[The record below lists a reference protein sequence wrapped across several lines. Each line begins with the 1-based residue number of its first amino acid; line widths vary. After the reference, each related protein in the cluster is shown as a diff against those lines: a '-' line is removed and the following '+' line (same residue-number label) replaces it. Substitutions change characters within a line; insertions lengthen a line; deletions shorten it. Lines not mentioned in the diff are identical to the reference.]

1 MKVKIRIGNEV
12 KEYTGAWEDHTLL
25 EVFQELGITQVHAP
39 CGGNGTCKKCLVTV
53 EGLGEVLSCQTQ
65 CKDGMCVTVAEEQKS
80 AIAENGNCYLYP
92 ADAGEGLLAAC
103 DIGTTTVVCHLL
115 DGATGVRLCTVSA
128 PNAQRSFGADV
139 ISRIQASVDS
149 GLDKLQSAIVDQI
162 NGMLVQLKQ
171 KAGRTED
178 IRRLAVAGNTVMSH
192 LFCGLSPESIG
203 VAPFT
208 PLSLF
213 GESYDAKQIGIEGCE
228 TVYVV
233 PSIAGYVGGDIV
245 ADLAAVQMHSSVLA
259 EDGEK
264 ETLLLDIGTNG
275 EMVLGK
281 SGSYV
286 CCATAAGPAF
296 EGAEIAMG
304 MPAASGAISK
314 VWLEDG

>member
-65 CKDGMCVTVAEEQKS
+65 CKDDMCVTVAEEQKS

-149 GLDKLQSAIVDQI
+149 GLDKLQSS
-162 NGMLVQLKQ
+162 
-171 KAGRTED
+171 R
-178 IRRLAVAGNTVMSH
+178 
-192 LFCGLSPESIG
+192 
-203 VAPFT
+203 
-208 PLSLF
+208 
-213 GESYDAKQIGIEGCE
+213 
-228 TVYVV
+228 
-233 PSIAGYVGGDIV
+233 
-245 ADLAAVQMHSSVLA
+245 
-259 EDGEK
+259 
-264 ETLLLDIGTNG
+264 
-275 EMVLGK
+275 
-281 SGSYV
+281 
-286 CCATAAGPAF
+286 
-296 EGAEIAMG
+296 
-304 MPAASGAISK
+304 
-314 VWLEDG
+314 

>member
-162 NGMLVQLKQ
+162 NGL
-171 KAGRTED
+171 
-178 IRRLAVAGNTVMSH
+178 RRVSVWH
-192 LFCGLSPESIG
+192 LLRLCL
-203 VAPFT
+203 
-208 PLSLF
+208 
-213 GESYDAKQIGIEGCE
+213 C
-228 TVYVV
+228 
-233 PSIAGYVGGDIV
+233 
-245 ADLAAVQMHSSVLA
+245 
-259 EDGEK
+259 
-264 ETLLLDIGTNG
+264 
-275 EMVLGK
+275 LGK
-281 SGSYV
+281 V
-286 CCATAAGPAF
+286 MTQNRLV
-296 EGAEIAMG
+296 
-304 MPAASGAISK
+304 SK
-314 VWLEDG
+314 VVRLCMSCRPLPVMWAAIL

>member
-65 CKDGMCVTVAEEQKS
+65 CKDGMCVSVAEEQKS

-92 ADAGEGLLAAC
+92 ADEGDGLLAAC

-171 KAGRTED
+171 KAGRTEE

-213 GESYDAKQIGIEGCE
+213 GES
-228 TVYVV
+228 
-233 PSIAGYVGGDIV
+233 
-245 ADLAAVQMHSSVLA
+245 
-259 EDGEK
+259 
-264 ETLLLDIGTNG
+264 
-275 EMVLGK
+275 
-281 SGSYV
+281 
-286 CCATAAGPAF
+286 
-296 EGAEIAMG
+296 
-304 MPAASGAISK
+304 
-314 VWLEDG
+314 

>member
-1 MKVKIRIGNEV
+1 M
-12 KEYTGAWEDHTLL
+12 
-25 EVFQELGITQVHAP
+25 
-39 CGGNGTCKKCLVTV
+39 
-53 EGLGEVLSCQTQ
+53 
-65 CKDGMCVTVAEEQKS
+65 QKS

-115 DGATGVRLCTVSA
+115 DGATDEVRLCTVSA

-162 NGMLVQLKQ
+162 NGI
-171 KAGRTED
+171 AGAIKTESWQN
-178 IRRLAVAGNTVMSH
+178 RRYPSAGGCRQHGHEPSVLRIVSGEYR
-192 LFCGLSPESIG
+192 CGTFYAFVSVWG
-203 VAPFT
+203 K
-208 PLSLF
+208 
-213 GESYDAKQIGIEGCE
+213 YNDAKQIGIEGCE

-296 EGAEIAMG
+296 EGAEIAMECRQLPEPSQKSG
-304 MPAASGAISK
+304 WKMEKSVASTHQRCTGSGNLRFRVDRRTGGIFGNRA
-314 VWLEDG
+314 VG